1 MKKILFTL
9 ASVLLLATACQQ
21 NTETQS
27 KETEVMENQ
36 TETAESMRAKQWQ
49 KIEPRDIEGNV
60 FRMFHEEWFEVA
72 AGKPGDMNLMT
83 IAWGTMGMLWNK
95 PVVTVYVSTSRYT
108 YEFMEKNDYFTITHF
123 PASMRDK
130 LQYLGTASGRDEDKV
145 AGAGLT
151 AEFTDLGNPIFAEA
165 DLAIECKKLYAEQFK
180 ADLMPL
186 EQRQWYDER
195 GLGIHVAYVG
205 EIVNVWKK

>member
-1 MKKILFTL
+1 MKKYIFT
-9 ASVLLLATACQQ
+9 AFVMSLLLASCNTKQENTAPEEVK
-21 NTETQS
+21 NEAS
-27 KETEVMENQ
+27 VKESAWQEI
-36 TETAESMRAKQWQ
+36 TA
-49 KIEPRDIEGNV
+49 RDIEGNPV
-60 FRMFHEEWFEVA
+60 RMFADEWFELA
-72 AGKPGDMNLMT
+72 AGKEGDMNLMT
-83 IAWGTMGMLWNK
+83 IAWGTLGELWSK

-108 YEFMEKNDYFTITHF
+108 YEYMEKNDYFTITHF

-165 DLAIECKKLYAEQFK
+165 DLAIECKKIYAEQIK

-186 EQRQWYDER
+186 EQRQWYEER
-195 GLGIHVAYVG
+195 GIGIHVAYVG

>member
-1 MKKILFTL
+1 MKKLLFTL
-9 ASVLLLATACQQ
+9 ASALLLATSCQQ
-21 NTETQS
+21 GASEQNTS
-27 KETEVMENQ
+27 NEVMETK
-36 TETAESMRAKQWQ
+36 TETAETMRTKEWQ
-49 KIEPRDIEGNV
+49 KIEPRDIEGNA
-60 FRMFHEEWFEVA
+60 FKMFHEEWFEVA

-83 IAWGTMGMLWNK
+83 IAWGTFGILWNK

-108 YEFMEKNDYFTITHF
+108 YEFMEKNDYFTVTHF

-130 LQYLGTASGRDEDKV
+130 LQYLGTASGRNEDKV

-151 AEFTDLGNPIFAEA
+151 TEFTDLGNPIFAEA
-165 DLAIECKKLYAEQFK
+165 DLAIECKKIYAEQFK
-180 ADLMPL
+180 NDLMQL